1 MTHRYTY
8 NKGFFYHIKLS
19 AICRNFYVHIWV
31 MNFLAYWSF
40 SFYRTA
46 ITLRN
51 GSLDWPLRYSLNSL
65 WFIARFVSLTY
76 WPCLL
81 TIHSYDYKLIFFSLA
96 HADDYTFWRIYLCI
110 VREMNTHVITACLCS
125 IQTYTHMCIIDN
137 TFSRW
142 HK

>member
-19 AICRNFYVHIWV
+19 TICRNFGVHIWV
-31 MNFLAYWSF
+31 INFLAYWSF

-81 TIHSYDYKLIFFSLA
+81 IIHSYDYKLIFLFSCPRRRL
-96 HADDYTFWRIYLCI
+96 YILTYLFVHSERNEYARHYCMLMFDTNI
-110 VREMNTHVITACLCS
+110 HTYVHHRQY
-125 IQTYTHMCIIDN
+125 IQSMT
-137 TFSRW
+137 
-142 HK
+142 